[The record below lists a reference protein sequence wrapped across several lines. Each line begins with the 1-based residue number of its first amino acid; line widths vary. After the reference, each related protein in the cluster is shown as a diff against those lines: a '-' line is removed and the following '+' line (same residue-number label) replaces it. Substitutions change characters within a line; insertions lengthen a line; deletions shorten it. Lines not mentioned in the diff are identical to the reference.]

1 MGGSGRAGRAG
12 DMSNS
17 GILGSGT
24 GYGISLWFGVADG
37 LSHRRF
43 FRLPPSFHIFL
54 SCPGVGLTSSG
65 SGWGHREWNFPMYWT
80 DWSNFDSAFCSE
92 PPCTTFFVFFIF
104 KGGWKFNPWPIGH
117 NPVYPPMVYPGRF
130 FFPPHLFLRR
140 RRARQAI
147 EMIEMGRLFL
157 DPVFWTF

>member
-1 MGGSGRAGRAG
+1 MYAYGLEWLMGFLIVVFS
-12 DMSNS
+12 
-17 GILGSGT
+17 
-24 GYGISLWFGVADG
+24 
-37 LSHRRF
+37 
-43 FRLPPSFHIFL
+43 RLPPSFHIFL
-54 SCPGVGLTSSG
+54 SCPGGG
-65 SGWGHREWNFPMYWT
+65 ADIERIRMGAPGMEFPHVLDRLVKFRFRVLFGAAVYHV
-80 DWSNFDSAFCSE
+80 FR
-92 PPCTTFFVFFIF
+92 FFIF

-147 EMIEMGRLFL
+147 EMIVMGRLFL